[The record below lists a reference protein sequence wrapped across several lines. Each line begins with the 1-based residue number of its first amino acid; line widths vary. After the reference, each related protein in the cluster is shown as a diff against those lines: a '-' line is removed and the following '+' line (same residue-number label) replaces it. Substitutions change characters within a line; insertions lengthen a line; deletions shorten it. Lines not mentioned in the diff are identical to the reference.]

1 MIRLLFLLCC
11 IPVCFFSQSIRVVN
25 AYTQEKIE
33 GVKVIDT
40 QNQQTWITNQKGEIS
55 IDLKK
60 RKSNFLLQHK
70 NYEVLKVRSLE
81 IHKPLLLIPKYED
94 LESIVLSV
102 SRVAEKKQRI
112 PEQIEIITK
121 KNIEYL
127 SPQTSADLLA
137 NTSGVRVQKSQLG
150 GGSPVIRGMESN
162 RVLLVVDGVRMN
174 NAIYRNGHLQNTIT
188 VSPFAIER
196 AEVVFGPASVSYGSD
211 ALGGVIHYYT
221 KGLNYSTNL
230 RNKSDVFYRHSTVNK
245 EQTIAISSFTSHK
258 KWASFTNISFSDFK
272 DLKMGSNR
280 SHGYNNWG
288 KVFRYSKNREGN
300 YEEFSHKNSNTNLQ
314 KNTGY
319 HQFDVLQ
326 KIKIPINQN
335 IDLVINGQYSQSGNI
350 PNFGKLNDQKKGEL
364 KFAEW
369 YYGPQKRVL
378 LSAQAKFDNYKSIFQ
393 DGTITLAYQKIKE
406 SRINRQFTSLNRNS
420 RFEKVH
426 VFSLNSDFYKSLT
439 KKGNRKLFYG
449 MEFVHNDV
457 DSKAQGQ
464 TINSL
469 GTVVGS
475 FQLDT
480 RYPDGGSTYSSGAVY
495 SSYRQHLDKK
505 NTLNVGLRLTTTVL
519 SAGWNNNKEIKIPNN
534 SITLQNTAL
543 TGSLGYIYKPKK
555 NHKISIVLAKG
566 FRAPNVDD
574 VGKIR
579 EKSGKLTVPNTKLK
593 SEKLYSTEVG
603 YANFNKK
610 KRVNFN
616 VNVYYTLL
624 DDYIARAPSSEFGS
638 QVTYDGDRFDD
649 NAILANTNQGQAYI
663 YGGSASVF
671 LKLLNNL
678 KSNASITYTKGSS
691 YDTKQPLSSIP
702 PLFGNLSIGMFKPK
716 FDVALNYSLSLA
728 KKLKDYNQLEG
739 IDNLDETP
747 NNQGTPFWQV
757 FGLNYNYYISEKF
770 KVQLQLQN
778 IFDVHYKEFASS
790 LSAPGRNLM
799 VATAY
804 SF

>member
-1 MIRLLFLLCC
+1 MLCC
-11 IPVCFFSQSIRVVN
+11 IPVCSFSQSIRVVN

-33 GVKVIDT
+33 GVSVVDMISKK
-40 QNQQTWITNQKGEIS
+40 TWITNNKGETS
-55 IDLKK
+55 VVLKK
-60 RKSNFLLQHK
+60 RKTQLLFQHK
-70 NYEVLKVRSLE
+70 NFEDLKVALSE
-81 IHKPLLLIPKYED
+81 IDTYVFLTPKYED

-137 NTSGVRVQKSQLG
+137 NTSGVRVQKSQFG
-150 GGSPVIRGMESN
+150 GGSPVIRGLESN

-221 KGLNYSTNL
+221 KQLNYSTNL
-230 RNKSDVFYRHSTVNK
+230 RNKSDVFYRYSTVNK
-245 EQTIAISSFTSHK
+245 EQTIAISSSTSHK
-258 KWASFTNISFSDFK
+258 KWASFTNISFSSFQ
-272 DLKMGSNR
+272 DLKMGKNR
-280 SHGYNNWG
+280 PHGYDDWG
-288 KVFRYSKNREGN
+288 KVFKYSKNIDGR
-300 YEEFSHKNSNTNLQ
+300 YEEASSENKNPNLQ

-319 HQFDVLQ
+319 KQLDFLQ
-326 KIKIPINQN
+326 KFKFSIHKN

-350 PNFGKLNDQKKGEL
+350 PNFGKLNDQKNGEL

-393 DGTITLAYQKIKE
+393 DGTITLAYQNIKE

-449 MEFVHNDV
+449 MELVHNNV
-457 DSKAQGQ
+457 NSKANGYVLNTQGAVV
-464 TINSL
+464 NS
-469 GTVVGS
+469 
-475 FQLDT
+475 FEIDT
-480 RYPDGGSTYSSGAVY
+480 RYPDGGSDYSSAAVY

-519 SAGWNNNKEIKIPNN
+519 TANWNKNQEIKIPNN

-555 NHKISIVLAKG
+555 NHKISMVLAKG

-579 EKSGKLTVPNTKLK
+579 EKSGKLTVPNTQLK
-593 SEKLYSTEVG
+593 PEKLYSAELG
-603 YANFNKK
+603 YANFSKK
-610 KRVNFN
+610 NRVKFN
-616 VNVYYTLL
+616 VNAYYTLL

-638 QVTYDGDRFDD
+638 QVTYDGERFEND
-649 NAILANTNQGQAYI
+649 AILANTNQGQAYI
-663 YGGSASVF
+663 YGGSVSVF
-671 LKLLNNL
+671 LKLLNDI
-678 KSNASITYTKGSS
+678 KSNASITYTKGAS
-691 YDTKQPLSSIP
+691 YDTKKPLSSIP
-702 PLFGNLSIGMFKPK
+702 PLFANLSIGMFKSK
-716 FDVALNYSLSLA
+716 FDVALNYRFSLA
-728 KKLKDYNQLEG
+728 KELKYYNQLEG

-757 FGLNYNYYISEKF
+757 FGLNSNYHISEKF
-770 KVQLQLQN
+770 KIQIQLQN
-778 IFDVHYKEFASS
+778 ILDVHYKEFASS

-799 VATAY
+799 VAVAY